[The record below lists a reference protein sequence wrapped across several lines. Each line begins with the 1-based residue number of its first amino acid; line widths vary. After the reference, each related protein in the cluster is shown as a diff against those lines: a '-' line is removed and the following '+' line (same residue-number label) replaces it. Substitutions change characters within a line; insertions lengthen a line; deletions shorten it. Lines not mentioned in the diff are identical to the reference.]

1 MEAKTDHDEAL
12 NTLQAALGITFRDA
26 MLLRRALVH
35 SSYVNENPGCEY
47 GDNERLEFLG
57 DAVGD
62 LIAAEYLYE
71 RFPTWPEG
79 ELTALR
85 ASLVRSETLALFAA
99 QVGLGQHLWLGRG
112 EEKGGGRVRAG
123 LLGDAFEA
131 LLAALYLDQGL
142 EVTRR
147 FLRPLLESETN
158 ALVAGDQGLN
168 AKGRLQEWAQG
179 TLQATPGYHTVEES
193 GPDHAKFFTVEV
205 WVHGQVLARGEG
217 RSKQAAEEAAAKAA
231 LVANSVT

>member
-1 MEAKTDHDEAL
+1 MTDRSEGL
-12 NTLQAALGITFRDA
+12 SMLQAALGVKFRDA
-26 MLLRRALVH
+26 TLLRRALVH

-62 LIAAEYLYE
+62 LVAAEYLYE

-79 ELTALR
+79 DLTALR
-85 ASLVRSETLALFAA
+85 ASLVRSETLARFATR
-99 QVGLGQHLWLGRG
+99 VGLGQHLWLGRG
-112 EEKGGGRVRAG
+112 EEKAGGRMRPG

-142 EVTRR
+142 EAARH

-158 ALVAGDQGLN
+158 ALVAGDQRLN

-179 TLQATPGYHTVEES
+179 TQQATPSYRTVEES
-193 GPDHAKFFTVEV
+193 GPDHAKSFTVEV
-205 WVHGQVLARGEG
+205 LVHGQVLARGQG
-217 RSKQAAEEAAAKAA
+217 HSKQAAEEAAAKAA
-231 LVANSVT
+231 LAANSVT